1 MAKKHKENFGENC
14 CYLRIS
20 DIENKYRLT
29 HNILMYKTDFS
40 PKACI
45 YARVSTKKQED
56 NLNRQI
62 ERLRQHCKEKG
73 YNNPI

>member
-1 MAKKHKENFGENC
+1 
-14 CYLRIS
+14 
-20 DIENKYRLT
+20 
-29 HNILMYKTDFS
+29 MYKIDFS

-45 YARVSTKKQED
+45 YARVFIKKQED